1 MTTASGIGNGKCILV
16 GEHHV
21 LDGAT
26 ALALGL
32 PGFATRAVLTLT
44 PADSLH
50 AQLSAT
56 AALPDDVRQDAERML
71 RRALEQCGVVG
82 AVSAAVQSNV
92 PIRRGLGSSAALSV
106 AFLRAAEQ
114 LSGAEP
120 APDSVL
126 VQRAR
131 AVEGVVHGTSSGLD
145 PAAAS
150 GTGAVRFASGQ
161 VLGRVPVS
169 SALAPAQW
177 LLVDLG
183 HSLPTRDAVAL
194 AWAARER
201 LAPADRT
208 ALRDRIS
215 AAAESAAA
223 ALAAADLPALAAA
236 LADAGETMPALGVVD
251 TEMQALLERMRA
263 AGALAA
269 KQTGAGLGGMLLGL
283 CTDPEAAAA
292 VAAAC
297 RDHAAA
303 VWTLPVAP
311 EAQAA
316 GWTAA

>member
-1 MTTASGIGNGKCILV
+1 MSTANGIGNGKCILV

-26 ALALGL
+26 ALAAGL
-32 PGFATRAVLTLT
+32 PGFATRASLTLQ
-44 PADSLH
+44 PANALDARLEE
-50 AQLSAT
+50 
-56 AALPDDVRQDAERML
+56 AAELPDDVRHDAERML

-82 AVSAAVQSNV
+82 AVSASVQSNV

-114 LSGAEP
+114 LAGTEP
-120 APDSVL
+120 ATDSVL

-150 GTGAVRFASGQ
+150 GSGAVRFAQGK
-161 VLGRVPVS
+161 VLGRVAVS
-169 SALAPAQW
+169 AALAPAQW

-201 LAPADRT
+201 LAPTERA
-208 ALRDRIS
+208 ALRGRIS
-215 AAAESAAA
+215 AAAEAAAA
-223 ALAAADLPALAAA
+223 ALAAADLSALAAA

-251 TEMQALLERMRA
+251 PEMQSLLERMRTS
-263 AGALAA
+263 GALAA

-283 CTDPEAAAA
+283 CSDPDAAAA

-297 RDHAAA
+297 RGHAAA

-311 EAQAA
+311 DAQAA
-316 GWTAA
+316 AWRAD